1 MGGAVYEAG
10 HRFDGSGIREVWRN
24 DLRPG
29 RPGELR
35 VHRNFHS
42 IAEKLALA
50 ALLTRTIEDE
60 RDPLSP
66 RAFAG

>member
-1 MGGAVYEAG
+1 MKLGTASTAAAFARSGVMISGPAG
-10 HRFDGSGIREVWRN
+10 RESCEFIGIS
-24 DLRPG
+24 
-29 RPGELR
+29 
-35 VHRNFHS
+35 HS